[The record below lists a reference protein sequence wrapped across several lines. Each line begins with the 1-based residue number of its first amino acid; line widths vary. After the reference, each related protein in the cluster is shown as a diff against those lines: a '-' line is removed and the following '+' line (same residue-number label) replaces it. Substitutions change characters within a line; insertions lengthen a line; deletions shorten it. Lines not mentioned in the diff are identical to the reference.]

1 VLRVGGPATNSPVV
15 WLTDFLNFTRSTGT
29 PFDFVSSHDYS
40 GCGKDT
46 GNAEKVVSGLKAA
59 RIILGPNITH
69 LVTEY
74 GAACTQGIGL
84 PSDPPGSAYHD
95 TVNQAAF
102 VAAVVSKTSL

>member
-29 PFDFVSSHDYS
+29 PFDFVSSHDYGGS
-40 GCGKDT
+40 RTIAGD
-46 GNAEKVVSGLKAA
+46 AEKVVSGLQSA
-59 RIILGPNITH
+59 RAILGPDITY

-74 GAACTQGIGL
+74 GSTATQGIGQ
-84 PSDPPGSAYHD
+84 PSDPIAAAYHD